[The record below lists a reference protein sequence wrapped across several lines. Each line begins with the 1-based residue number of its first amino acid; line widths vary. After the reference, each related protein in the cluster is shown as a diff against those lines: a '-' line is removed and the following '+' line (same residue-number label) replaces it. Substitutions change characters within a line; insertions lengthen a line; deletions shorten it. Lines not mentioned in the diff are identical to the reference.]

1 MGLNAWPMGAG
12 TIRRCGL
19 VRSVSLWRWDFG
31 SSMFQP
37 HPVWNTLSPLLL
49 PMTKGRPSA
58 APAPRVLPPRFP
70 PRANTLSCLWK
81 EYLKSP
87 NDSQGYI
94 VNESPFCT
102 AYLLHII
109 LLTIVSFNQHCLH
122 LLLPAS
128 HPWKPLLSLRP
139 SKLSLLD
146 SACRRN
152 HGELSFCT
160 SL

>member
-1 MGLNAWPMGAG
+1 MWPCQKCVTVEVGLWVFNVPATP
-12 TIRRCGL
+12 
-19 VRSVSLWRWDFG
+19 SVEHT
-31 SSMFQP
+31 Q
-37 HPVWNTLSPLLL
+37 SPLL
-49 PMTKGRPSA
+49 PMAKGRPSA
-58 APAPRVLPPRFP
+58 APAPRGLPPRFP